1 MRHIGQG
8 VIIAFLAVVSYLVV
22 SHYFVQSVRVVGL
35 SMSPTLADSD
45 TYLLNRWAFHI
56 RNPRPKDI
64 VVIRDPVDGS
74 LSVKRVIG
82 IAGDIIRLKDGA
94 VSLNGKLL
102 RESYLPQGTPTY
114 PRPGLHEQSFKCGD
128 DQYFVL
134 GDNRNLSLDSRV
146 YGPISRQR
154 ILGLV
159 IR

>member
-1 MRHIGQG
+1 
-8 VIIAFLAVVSYLVV
+8 
-22 SHYFVQSVRVVGL
+22 
-35 SMSPTLADSD
+35 
-45 TYLLNRWAFHI
+45 
-56 RNPRPKDI
+56 